1 MLRVAVTRIAK
12 FGQAQVRKSA
22 VPVIN
27 GSFVRHSSG
36 NMSDDPFPN
45 AVERL
50 EDPDIDGW
58 DVRFIFD
65 KIAGHQNVPE
75 PDVVIAGLK
84 ACRRVNDFA
93 LTMRWLEV
101 VHFKSQH
108 NKAIWPYMVQ
118 EIRPTCDELGVSLP
132 EDIGYDKPEL
142 SVPEE
147 DYEVWKNNL

>member
-1 MLRVAVTRIAK
+1 MII
-12 FGQAQVRKSA
+12 FS
-22 VPVIN
+22 

-118 EIRPTCDELGVSLP
+118 VKIFLCKKTENPSFSR
-132 EDIGYDKPEL
+132 KK
-142 SVPEE
+142 SVFIKLFTLAILFF
-147 DYEVWKNNL
+147 KNNI

>member
-1 MLRVAVTRIAK
+1 MII
-12 FGQAQVRKSA
+12 FS
-22 VPVIN
+22 

-93 LTMRWLEV
+93 LSMRWLE
-101 VHFKSQH
+101 
-108 NKAIWPYMVQ
+108 
-118 EIRPTCDELGVSLP
+118 TELFLL
-132 EDIGYDKPEL
+132 EK
-142 SVPEE
+142 

>member
-1 MLRVAVTRIAK
+1 
-12 FGQAQVRKSA
+12 
-22 VPVIN
+22 
-27 GSFVRHSSG
+27 
-36 NMSDDPFPN
+36 MSDDPFPN

-93 LTMRWLEV
+93 LSMRWLET

-118 EIRPTCDELGVSLP
+118 VRFFFTLGYKKNKSRKIFKFPALLP
-132 EDIGYDKPEL
+132 
-142 SVPEE
+142 S
-147 DYEVWKNNL
+147 

>member
-1 MLRVAVTRIAK
+1 MI
-12 FGQAQVRKSA
+12 FFS
-22 VPVIN
+22 

-93 LTMRWLEV
+93 LSMRWLET

-118 EIRPTCDELGVSLP
+118 VRFFFTLG
-132 EDIGYDKPEL
+132 YK
-142 SVPEE
+142 
-147 DYEVWKNNL
+147 KNRIEQD

>member
-1 MLRVAVTRIAK
+1 
-12 FGQAQVRKSA
+12 
-22 VPVIN
+22 
-27 GSFVRHSSG
+27 
-36 NMSDDPFPN
+36 MSDDPFPN

-93 LTMRWLEV
+93 LSMRWLET

-118 EIRPTCDELGVSLP
+118 VRFFFSRVFRKIE
-132 EDIGYDKPEL
+132 
-142 SVPEE
+142 
-147 DYEVWKNNL
+147 

>member
-1 MLRVAVTRIAK
+1 MYRMN
-12 FGQAQVRKSA
+12 SN
-22 VPVIN
+22 VIN
-27 GSFVRHSSG
+27 LYEFCIFSGSFVRHSSG

-93 LTMRWLEV
+93 LSLRWLET

-118 EIRPTCDELGVSLP
+118 VRFFFL
-132 EDIGYDKPEL
+132 
-142 SVPEE
+142 
-147 DYEVWKNNL
+147 

>member
-1 MLRVAVTRIAK
+1 
-12 FGQAQVRKSA
+12 
-22 VPVIN
+22 
-27 GSFVRHSSG
+27 
-36 NMSDDPFPN
+36 MSDDPFPN

-118 EIRPTCDELGVSLP
+118 VRFSFKKNFIFT
-132 EDIGYDKPEL
+132 KKN
-142 SVPEE
+142 SVFIKLFTLAILFF
-147 DYEVWKNNL
+147 KNIILKKLFISGNSTYL